1 MKSIDDLKL
10 IVLDNCTEL
19 GNKIDNHLKKIRK
32 SKDSYIVPVKL
43 TRFNNGEA
51 KACIEKSI
59 RGKDVYIISDVGNYS
74 CTYKMFDFTNH
85 YSPDDHY
92 QDIKRVILSTM
103 GHAKSVNVM
112 MPLLYEAR
120 QHRRKG
126 RESLDCALALQELE
140 KLGIKDII
148 TFDAHDPNVQNAVPN
163 LPFDNFYTTNDI
175 LRTFLENEDIN
186 QENLLVISPDM
197 GAMERARYLAEI
209 LKVDVGMFYKRRDL
223 SKIVDGKNPVV
234 AHEYLGKNVKDK
246 DIVISD
252 DMIASGGSM
261 IEVARELKQKKAHKI
276 YCFSTFALFTMG
288 SQIFDDAYNR
298 GWIDKIYTS
307 NLSYIPEEI
316 KNKKW
321 LEVVDC
327 SSYAAHIIDTLNKD
341 ESITDLIEYN
351 SARYNFYINDEKE
364 K

>member
-10 IVLDNCTEL
+10 IVLDNCKEF
-19 GNKIDNHLKKIRK
+19 GEKVDKHLQKIRK
-32 SKDSYIVPVKL
+32 NKNSYIVPVKL
-43 TRFNNGEA
+43 TRFNNGEG
-51 KACIEKSI
+51 KACITESI
-59 RGKDVYIISDVGNYS
+59 RGKDVYIISDIGNYS
-74 CTYKMFDFTNH
+74 CTYKMFDFINH
-85 YSPDDHY
+85 MSPDDHY
-92 QDIKRVILSTM
+92 QDIKRIILSTM
-103 GHAKSVNVM
+103 GHAKSVNVV

-140 KLGIKDII
+140 TLGIKGII
-148 TFDAHDPNVQNAVPN
+148 TFDAHDPNIQNAIPN
-163 LPFDNFYTTNDI
+163 LPCDNFFTTNDT
-175 LRTFLENEDIN
+175 LREFLNNEEIDK
-186 QENLLVISPDM
+186 ENLLVISPDM

-223 SKIVDGKNPVV
+223 SKIIDGKNPVV

-246 DIVISD
+246 DIIIVD

-261 IEVARELKQKKAHKI
+261 IDVAHELKSKKARKI
-276 YCFSTFALFTMG
+276 YCFATYSLFTMG
-288 SQIFDDAYNR
+288 SEIFDNAHNK

-316 KNKKW
+316 QSKEW

-327 SSYAAHIIDTLNKD
+327 SLYMAQIIDTLNKD
-341 ESITDLIEYN
+341 ESITNLIEYN
-351 SARYNFYINDEKE
+351 SARYNFYENED
-364 K
+364 